1 MGILSLIDTRRTIR
15 AESNPLDKSTVVSI
29 YPRELVERKPT
40 IQPGIFTIPAGSI
53 EKPTLVVVGPS
64 SWWRDIDIEQPLLE
78 IVNGSVQVANSIVV
92 DYCNGLLGCNM
103 RDTMPGLFWVP
114 GEFKTVESLFKA
126 ENGAHKKKFDIAVA
140 NQERYWKALV
150 KIGDIGWN
158 KTNGNPLT
166 ISDDMRLA
174 ARMLNLENSKPWM
187 KDIMTMALVHCV
199 ACGALRNPDYP
210 VCGSCKAIVDPEKA
224 KSLGLTFAQ

>member
-126 ENGAHKKKFDIAVA
+126 ENGAHIRRSSISLSLTRK
-140 NQERYWKALV
+140 
-150 KIGDIGWN
+150 DIG
-158 KTNGNPLT
+158 
-166 ISDDMRLA
+166 R
-174 ARMLNLENSKPWM
+174 R
-187 KDIMTMALVHCV
+187 
-199 ACGALRNPDYP
+199 
-210 VCGSCKAIVDPEKA
+210 
-224 KSLGLTFAQ
+224 